1 MLIFIDVAAGVDNI
15 IFRMLQ
21 AGIIAKAVERIFRA
35 VKSIFPAICFF
46 SRIEPHHKLIA
57 TAYQPG
63 AKTLISN
70 HSAFFLLCR
79 LSLPLPSQ
87 NPAATSAHPEKAF
100 FLLLGCRLG
109 FRLFLL
115 CRLLRFALC
124 RGLPSIRLGNK
135 LLLILMVFL
144 GIRVTEIIFRPLIAH
159 IIRHIAAICLLSGTR
174 AGSAC
179 F

>member
-63 AKTLISN
+63 AK
-70 HSAFFLLCR
+70 
-79 LSLPLPSQ
+79 PL
-87 NPAATSAHPEKAF
+87 
-100 FLLLGCRLG
+100 
-109 FRLFLL
+109 
-115 CRLLRFALC
+115 
-124 RGLPSIRLGNK
+124 
-135 LLLILMVFL
+135 
-144 GIRVTEIIFRPLIAH
+144 
-159 IIRHIAAICLLSGTR
+159 
-174 AGSAC
+174 
-179 F
+179 

>member
-1 MLIFIDVAAGVDNI
+1 MSKAIGMVEYKTTSAGVVAADSMVKTSEVSIIEAQTVCPGKYIVIITGDLSAVTSAVDN
-15 IFRMLQ
+15 
-21 AGIIAKAVERIFRA
+21 AKTMHGKHLINSFVLGNPHE
-35 VKSIFPAICFF
+35 SIFPAICFF

-100 FLLLGCRLG
+100 FPPAWVPPWVPS
-109 FRLFLL
+109 FSS
-115 CRLLRFALC
+115 
-124 RGLPSIRLGNK
+124 LPPS
-135 LLLILMVFL
+135 
-144 GIRVTEIIFRPLIAH
+144 
-159 IIRHIAAICLLSGTR
+159 
-174 AGSAC
+174 
-179 F
+179 